1 MENFSNMREGL
12 STSLAGAGYTDK
24 PFLGHELPTEPGLES
39 LWSAGGG
46 VHLPVAA
53 LCAAFPA
60 PCCCRE
66 GVGGRDSVGSLH
78 GGLCWPEK

>member
-12 STSLAGAGYTDK
+12 STSLAGAGCTDK

-39 LWSAGGG
+39 LEHWWR

-53 LCAAFPA
+53 LRAAFPA
-60 PCCCRE
+60 PRCCR
-66 GVGGRDSVGSLH
+66 GVGGRDRVGSRH